1 MKNLTKFQLVLLGLF
16 FVAILAGVA
25 SFALYK
31 GGKSGPGAVNLTIWG
46 PTDASYSAFV
56 ESFSQETETANVY
69 VAKSEAAFERDL
81 ISAIADGVAPD
92 IVIFPES
99 FFTAVASRL
108 MVIPYDSYPIRDFKD
123 TFLEEGGMFLTEQ
136 GVAALPLS
144 VDPLVLYWNRDSF
157 SAAGLPST
165 VISPRVGASSPS
177 ISRSSTVL
185 PDPDPPTSDM
195 NSPRS
200 MRRFRSW

>member
-123 TFLEEGGMFLTEQ
+123 TFLEEGEMFLTEQ

-157 SAAGLPST
+157 SAAGLPR
-165 VISPRVGASSPS
+165 PPEFWEEERNGKCLGRQK
-177 ISRSSTVL
+177 RSG
-185 PDPDPPTSDM
+185 
-195 NSPRS
+195 
-200 MRRFRSW
+200 F